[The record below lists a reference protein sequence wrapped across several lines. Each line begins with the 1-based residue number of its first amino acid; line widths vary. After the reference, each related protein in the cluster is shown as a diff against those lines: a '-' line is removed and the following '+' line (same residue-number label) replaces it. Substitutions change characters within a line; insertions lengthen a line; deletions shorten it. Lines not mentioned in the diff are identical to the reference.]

1 MSIETVLLDA
11 LDGVQLEADLARVD
25 GARGSVVLAHP
36 HPLFGGDRFN
46 PVIDSLFSA
55 LPAAGLCTIRLDF
68 RGVNSSGGSHDDGD
82 SERLDIVAAI
92 ELLEIIDPDS
102 PIWLVGYSFG
112 AMVTLNVVD
121 PRVGGWVAI
130 APPLAAMK
138 RRCLADTD
146 HRSKL
151 LLVPANDQYSDP
163 RSTAELKTDW
173 VAHEQRTIPG
183 ADHFLGGHVGSVCSV
198 VCAHME
204 KSI

>member
-46 PVIDSLFSA
+46 PVIDSLFGA
-55 LPAAGLCTIRLDF
+55 LAKAGFSTIRFDF

-82 SERLDIVAAI
+82 SERLDIVAAV
-92 ELLEIIDPDS
+92 ELLEIIHPDS

-112 AMVTLNVVD
+112 ALVALNVVD
-121 PRVGGWVAI
+121 PRIGGWVAI

-146 HRSKL
+146 HRTKL
-151 LLVPANDQYSDP
+151 LLVPGNDQYSDP
-163 RSTAELKTDW
+163 AATAEFTADW
-173 VAHEQRTIPG
+173 VSCEQRTIAG
-183 ADHFLGGHVGSVCSV
+183 ADHFLGGHTDSLSTV
-198 VCAHME
+198 VCAHLE
-204 KSI
+204 EST